1 VHKTVLSIRIIA
13 QIVLNLLGG
22 NSGERRRDV
31 VIQIPDF
38 RESKFILE
46 ENMIQAV
53 TILILAC
60 IGNKL

>member
-1 VHKTVLSIRIIA
+1 VHKILLSIRTIA
-13 QIVLNLLGG
+13 QIVLNLPGG

>member
-1 VHKTVLSIRIIA
+1 VHKTLLSIRNVA
-13 QIVLNLLGG
+13 QIVLNLPGG

>member
-1 VHKTVLSIRIIA
+1 VHKTVLSIRKIA

-38 RESKFILE
+38 RKSKFILE

-60 IGNKL
+60 IGDKL

>member
-1 VHKTVLSIRIIA
+1 VHKTLLSIRKIA
-13 QIVLNLLGG
+13 QIVLNLPGG

-38 RESKFILE
+38 RKNKFILE

>member
-1 VHKTVLSIRIIA
+1 VHKIPLSIRKIA
-13 QIVLNLLGG
+13 QIVLNLPGG

-38 RESKFILE
+38 RKSKFILE

>member
-38 RESKFILE
+38 QGK
-46 ENMIQAV
+46 
-53 TILILAC
+53 
-60 IGNKL
+60 

>member
-1 VHKTVLSIRIIA
+1 VHKTLLSIRKIA
-13 QIVLNLLGG
+13 QIVLNLPGG

>member
-22 NSGERRRDV
+22 NSGERRRDL